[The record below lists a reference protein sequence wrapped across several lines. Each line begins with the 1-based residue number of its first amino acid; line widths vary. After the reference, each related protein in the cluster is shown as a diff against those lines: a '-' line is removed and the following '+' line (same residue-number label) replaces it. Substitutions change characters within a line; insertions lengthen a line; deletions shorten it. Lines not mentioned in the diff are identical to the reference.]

1 MCSLLVHSPGRSMT
15 DDLGLFRDT
24 RAAPERGGGGRRRR
38 RQARERRRR
47 RMVLFSVVGVLVLAV
62 TGVVV
67 GVREIRALRDVPDFV
82 GAGGTQA
89 VVEVEDGQSLTAIGA
104 TLARQNVVA
113 SVRAFTRAADADPRV
128 RAVQPGFY
136 QLRER
141 MSGSAAVAR
150 LQQPD
155 ARVGHLEIRGGE
167 QLDNV
172 ELPDGKIVPGLL
184 AEISRASCAMIGEQS
199 TCVNPEKLRAA
210 MEQTD
215 PRALAV
221 PTWALDP
228 MSRVEPRR
236 RLEGLLVP
244 GPYDVRPG
252 SSAVELLGQVTATS
266 VARLLAAGFP
276 VSSASTGY
284 SVYDV
289 LVIASVIERE
299 AITPDFRRVSRVI
312 YNRLA
317 AGMPLQMD
325 STINY
330 PLDRQEASTSDADRA
345 RPGPYNTYLNV
356 GVPVSPIG
364 SPSAAAIAAAL
375 NPEPGPWRYFV
386 KCQKD
391 GASCFSVTKEEH
403 YAAVRDAAARGVF

>member
-1 MCSLLVHSPGRSMT
+1 MT
-15 DDLGLFRDT
+15 DDLGLFRES
-24 RAAPERGGGGRRRR
+24 RAAAGHRDTQRHNGGRRSR

-47 RMVLFSVVGVLVLAV
+47 RRTLYGVLTVLVLAV
-62 TGVVV
+62 TGVFV
-67 GVREIRALRDVPDFV
+67 GVREIRALRAVPDFV
-82 GAGGTQA
+82 GPGDTQA
-89 VVEVEDGQSLTAIGA
+89 IVQVEDGQSLTAIGA

-128 RAVQPGFY
+128 RAVQPGYY

-150 LQQPD
+150 LQD
-155 ARVGHLEIRGGE
+155 LEARVGHLEIRGGE

-184 AEISRASCAMIGEQS
+184 AEISRASCAMIGDKS
-199 TCVNPEKLRAA
+199 TCVRPEDLRAA
-210 MEQTD
+210 MDQTD
-215 PRALAV
+215 PRALGV

-228 MSRVEPRR
+228 ISRVEPRR

-244 GPYDVRPG
+244 GNYDVRPG
-252 SSAVELLGQVTATS
+252 SSAVELLGQVTVTS
-266 VARLLAAGFP
+266 VARLLAGGFP
-276 VSSASTGY
+276 ASAAGTGY
-284 SVYDV
+284 SPYDV

-330 PLDRQEASTSDADRA
+330 TLDRQEVSTSDADRA
-345 RPGPYNTYLNV
+345 RPGPYNTYINIGL
-356 GVPVSPIG
+356 PVSPIG

>member
-1 MCSLLVHSPGRSMT
+1 MT
-15 DDLGLFRDT
+15 DDLGLFRDS
-24 RAAPERGGGGRRRR
+24 RAAAGHRSTQRHNGGRRSR

-47 RMVLFSVVGVLVLAV
+47 RRTLYGVLAVLVLAV
-62 TGVVV
+62 TGVFV
-67 GVREIRALRDVPDFV
+67 GVREIRALRAVPDFV
-82 GAGGTQA
+82 GPGDTQA
-89 VVEVEDGQSLTAIGA
+89 IVQVEDGQSLTAIGA

-128 RAVQPGFY
+128 RAVQPGYY

-150 LQQPD
+150 LQESE

-184 AEISRASCAMIGEQS
+184 AEISRASCAMIGDKN
-199 TCVNPEKLRAA
+199 TCVPPEDLRAA
-210 MEQTD
+210 MDQID
-215 PRALAV
+215 PRALGV

-228 MSRVEPRR
+228 ISRVEPRR

-244 GPYDVRPG
+244 GHYDVRPG
-252 SSAVELLGQVTATS
+252 SSAVELLGQVTVTS
-266 VARLLAAGFP
+266 VARLLASGFP
-276 VSSASTGY
+276 ASAAGTGY
-284 SVYDV
+284 SPYDV

-299 AITPDFRRVSRVI
+299 AVTPDFRRVSRVI

-330 PLDRQEASTSDADRA
+330 TLDRQEVSTSDADRA
-345 RPGPYNTYLNV
+345 RPGPYNTYINIGL
-356 GVPVSPIG
+356 PVSPIG

>member
-1 MCSLLVHSPGRSMT
+1 ML
-15 DDLGLFRDT
+15 
-24 RAAPERGGGGRRRR
+24 
-38 RQARERRRR
+38 
-47 RMVLFSVVGVLVLAV
+47 
-62 TGVVV
+62 VVV
-67 GVREIRALRDVPDFV
+67 GAFVTVREIRALRQVPDF
-82 GAGGTQA
+82 AGPGGSPA
-89 VVEVEDGQSLTAIGA
+89 VIEVEDGQSLTAIGS
-104 TLARQNVVA
+104 TLVQQNVVA
-113 SVRAFTRAADADPRV
+113 SVRAFTRAADADPRA

-150 LQQPD
+150 LQESD

-167 QLDNV
+167 QLDDV
-172 ELPDGKIVPGLL
+172 VLPDGKTVPGLF
-184 AEISRASCAMIGEQS
+184 AEIARASCAMIAQKS
-199 TCVNPEKLRAA
+199 TCVSPEDLRAA
-210 MEQTD
+210 MDNTD

-228 MSRVEPRR
+228 TSRVEPRR

-244 GPYDVRPG
+244 GGYDVRPG
-252 SSAVELLGQVTATS
+252 SSSVELLGQVTSTS
-266 VARLLAAGFP
+266 VARLLAGGFP
-276 VSSASTGY
+276 ASAAGTGY
-284 SVYDV
+284 SAYDV

-330 PLDRQEASTSDADRA
+330 PLDRQQASTSDADRA
-345 RPGPYNTYLNV
+345 RPGPYNTYLNI
-356 GVPVSPIG
+356 GLPVSPIG